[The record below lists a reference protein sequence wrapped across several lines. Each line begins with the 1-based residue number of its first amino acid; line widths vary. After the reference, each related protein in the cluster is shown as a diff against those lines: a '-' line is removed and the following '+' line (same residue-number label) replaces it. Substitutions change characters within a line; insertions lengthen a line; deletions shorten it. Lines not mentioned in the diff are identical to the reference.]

1 MNSEN
6 FDIEQMRKAWAE
18 MGKALGMQVIPE
30 NNPQILDR
38 KRTSLDRLRDRYMAF
53 WIIGLLMAFAGFFM
67 FFFGGIVAD
76 ERFKLWL
83 GIAYAVYFLT
93 AASLDFW
100 LWRGVTS
107 IDPLQMSVAEI
118 SCKSMLYRK
127 RHLQFMAVLIPMAI
141 ALLGFTA
148 YVFSSDKFFVS
159 GMTAGIIGGAI
170 IGIFQFRKFM
180 NEYRNLSV

>member
-18 MGKALGMQVIPE
+18 MGKALGMQAIPE
-30 NNPQILDR
+30 NNPQILN
-38 KRTSLDRLRDRYMAF
+38 KKKTSLDRLRDRYQAF

-67 FFFGGIVAD
+67 FSVGGIVAD
-76 ERFKLWL
+76 DRLKLWL

-93 AASLDFW
+93 AAGLDFW
-100 LWRGVTS
+100 LWKGIAT

-118 SCKSMLYRK
+118 AGSSMLYRK

-148 YVFSSDKFFVS
+148 YVFSFEKFFVS
-159 GMTAGIIGGAI
+159 GMSFGIICGGI
-170 IGIFQFRKFM
+170 VGIFQFRKFM
-180 NEYRNLSV
+180 NEYRNLSA